1 MTNAKQKTS
10 VVLCTVDISVLA
22 HTRVKRELNNKHYEW
37 FICSTACLLTLSF
50 LLCGPHLPFP
60 SSQDSSCAGQGVV
73 KAALPWYSFYQMISL
88 DRSARLEGKR
98 FIHQTVS
105 CKGRIYCRGGWRP
118 PPAPKTVLWV
128 SMKKAVHPHKMGL
141 LEKRKKNSHNEMFS
155 LKTLRHLREVFTP
168 RCNTM
173 HVPVLPP
180 PRLSKQ
186 WLKGTPR
193 PEKMVGGG
201 QWRCSKA

>member
-1 MTNAKQKTS
+1 MLWKYFFLLKMTNAKQKTS

-37 FICSTACLLTLSF
+37 LICSTACLLTLSF

-105 CKGRIYCRGGWRP
+105 CKGRIY
-118 PPAPKTVLWV
+118 AEV
-128 SMKKAVHPHKMGL
+128 AEGL
-141 LEKRKKNSHNEMFS
+141 LQPQRQCCESAWRKQFTRTRWASWKKEK
-155 LKTLRHLREVFTP
+155 KTP
-168 RCNTM
+168 TM
-173 HVPVLPP
+173 KCFL
-180 PRLSKQ
+180 
-186 WLKGTPR
+186 
-193 PEKMVGGG
+193 
-201 QWRCSKA
+201 

>member
-1 MTNAKQKTS
+1 
-10 VVLCTVDISVLA
+10 
-22 HTRVKRELNNKHYEW
+22 
-37 FICSTACLLTLSF
+37 
-50 LLCGPHLPFP
+50 
-60 SSQDSSCAGQGVV
+60 
-73 KAALPWYSFYQMISL
+73 
-88 DRSARLEGKR
+88 
-98 FIHQTVS
+98 
-105 CKGRIYCRGGWRP
+105 
-118 PPAPKTVLWV
+118 
-128 SMKKAVHPHKMGL
+128 
-141 LEKRKKNSHNEMFS
+141 MFS

-201 QWRCSKA
+201 QWRCSKAQEEHIQNLLVAANVNIYRWIQYQSFQYLASQKKKKPYKKRHYKNTSEGVPCWRFKQKMFNYEHLGNQTFHQTPPVLKLFHANIFNIVISFSEEQCFPISA